1 MDTKLNIQGMN
12 DGSGIK
18 VEYKI
23 YKIMNIVQNPQRT
36 NKKYQSINIQQ
47 EFDNDGYKILS

>member
-36 NKKYQSINIQQ
+36 NKKYQSINIQ
-47 EFDNDGYKILS
+47 